1 MTKTAKPFFYQ
12 AEYLARILFFLP
24 ITFLKRMV
32 FGKDP
37 IWKAFFLQSWG
48 RLPEELLKLVRN
60 RESLWINTE
69 AGGELTQ
76 AVSLCKVLKQ
86 ELPEYNLLLS
96 THKYDAYQHA
106 LKIPGVDYAFFSPWD
121 IPHVVRKVLKA
132 IKPKLVLSMEI
143 VTAPVMVREAR
154 SLGFTTLLC
163 SGFMSKNLPKST
175 ILKRPMALNFFQGL
189 DFIAAKDD
197 IDKQGFA
204 QLGCPEKSIRV
215 SGNLKY
221 DLIQRNEIS
230 GIKQDWILRFRLQE
244 NDKVLIG
251 ASLHPGE
258 DKFIVDAFRLLREKS
273 PAFKLIIVPR
283 FSDFIPQ
290 VEEYL
295 STLKLSFIKRTEI
308 DQKTVDSPDVII
320 IDTFGELPYIYSAAS
335 YVLLG
340 SSIYPADPLG
350 GHNII
355 EPMLHKIPVFHGP
368 YMFKYQEV
376 VDELKN
382 TWPGLE
388 VSTSQQL
395 AKNIMY
401 LENDK
406 TLKKEITN
414 SINTIV
420 QRHKGS
426 TVKHVE
432 FIKEILSEI
441 TKESKHNK
449 KT

>member
-1 MTKTAKPFFYQ
+1 MRKTVRLFFYQ
-12 AEYLARILFFLP
+12 VAYLARILFFLP
-24 ITFLKRMV
+24 ITFLKRLV

-48 RLPEELLKLVRN
+48 KLPEELLQLVRS
-60 RESLWINTE
+60 RKSLWINTE

-76 AVSLCKVLKQ
+76 AVSLCKVLKK

-106 LKIPGVDYAFFSPWD
+106 LKIPGVDYTFFSPWD
-121 IPHVVRKVLKA
+121 IAHVVRKVLKA
-132 IKPKLVLSMEI
+132 IKPELLLSMEI
-143 VTAPVMVREAR
+143 VTAPVMVKEAS

-163 SGFMSKNLPKST
+163 SGFMSKNLPEST
-175 ILKRPMALNFFQGL
+175 ILKRPMALDFFQGL
-189 DFIAAKDD
+189 DFIAAKDE
-197 IDKQGFA
+197 IDKKGFT

-215 SGNLKY
+215 LGNLKY
-221 DLIQRNEIS
+221 DLIQQNEIS
-230 GIKQDWILRFRLQE
+230 GLKQDWLLRFQLQQ

-258 DKFIVDAFRLLREKS
+258 DRFIVDAFRLLQEQS
-273 PAFKLIIVPR
+273 PTFKLVLVPR

-290 VEEYL
+290 AEEYL
-295 STLKLSFIKRTEI
+295 STLNLSFIKKTEI
-308 DQKTVDSPDVII
+308 DQKTVNPLSVII
-320 IDTFGELPYIYSAAS
+320 VDTFGELPYIYSAAS
-335 YVLLG
+335 YVFLG
-340 SSIYPADPLG
+340 SSVYPADPLG

-368 YMFKYQEV
+368 HMFKYQEV

-388 VSTSQQL
+388 VCTSRQL
-395 AKNIMY
+395 AENIMY
-401 LENDK
+401 LEDDK
-406 TLKKEITN
+406 TLKKEVIN
-414 SINTIV
+414 SIGSIV
-420 QRHKGS
+420 QRHRGS

-432 FIKEILSEI
+432 FIKEILSE
-441 TKESKHNK
+441 KEKKSKHNK
-449 KT
+449 